1 MEDRR
6 PPRPTL
12 ADLAMAAIAPVLII
26 GMISCLVFFLV
37 NLLYR
42 GDFTIRLMYLLGL
55 YTFGSVFI
63 ARIAI
68 EQSRSV
74 ALGYTAALG
83 LATYFVVMRFV
94 RFSGPLQSVADFLV
108 IGFLV
113 LIGFLADR
121 ITWDCT
127 WIDERAPTSPE
138 GLLQSLGLVRSTL
151 NRKDRKQATRRH
163 NPGIWV
169 LYFALLAIPLFG
181 LGQLA
186 IPAYEAAARQRAILF
201 LFGYLLCALS
211 LLVVTSFLGIRRYL
225 RRRNIEMPAGVTSAW
240 LLWGVGSILAVL
252 LAVWL
257 LPLPSS
263 GPWAAMG
270 KWITSPD
277 NLIASRFGWGPEPVR
292 SSSPGNPASTP
303 KTNTGPQ
310 KPSGPPQ
317 ANGSAESPAPPGESS
332 TTKNLSQQP
341 SSQQPS
347 TDPSSTPSASTS
359 QQGQSQQGQGQ
370 QGQGQQG
377 QGQQG
382 QGQQGQGQQGQ
393 GQQGQGQQGQG
404 QQGQGQQGQGQQGQ
418 GQQGQGQQ
426 GQGQQGQ
433 GQQGQGQQGQGQQG
447 QGQQGQGQQGQG
459 QQGQGQQGQGQQGQG
474 QQGQGQQGQ
483 GQQGQGQQG
492 QGQQGQGQQ
501 GQGQQGQG
509 QQGQPNRAESPS
521 SPPSSSGS
529 NWRMP
534 ELPNVL
540 SWMRPLL
547 IAVLSIFLLIFAAMN
562 MRRFF
567 AWWGSLSQVEA
578 GDVGQQDKE
587 TPPIRSFASYVDP
600 FAKNLQGWTEKKV
613 VTHSFEALEAWGREH
628 DAARQV
634 DETAESYA
642 ERLARRFQMP
652 GGTAE
657 LLATQYNRV
666 LFGKGRPARSE
677 LAPLANLW
685 RWMQGNRTAE
695 AVPATASRNAP

>member
-1 MEDRR
+1 MEDRK

-12 ADLAMAAIAPVLII
+12 ADMAMAAIAPVLII

-94 RFSGPLQSVADFLV
+94 RFSGPLQSIADFLV

-186 IPAYEAAARQRAILF
+186 IPAYETLARQRAILF

-240 LLWGVGSILAVL
+240 LFWGVGSILAVL
-252 LAVWL
+252 FAVWL

-277 NLIASRFGWGPEPVR
+277 NLIASRFGWGPESVR
-292 SSSPGNPASTP
+292 SSSPGKPSAAGEG
-303 KTNTGPQ
+303 KAAPQ

-317 ANGSAESPAPPGESS
+317 ANGNAESPTPSGEPSRAG
-332 TTKNLSQQP
+332 K
-341 SSQQPS
+341 SSQQPLSQQTS
-347 TDPSSTPSASTS
+347 TNPSSTPTSPTS
-359 QQGQSQQGQGQ
+359 QQGQGQQEQGQ

-433 GQQGQGQQGQGQQG
+433 GQQGQGQQGQTNQSQ
-447 QGQQGQGQQGQG
+447 
-459 QQGQGQQGQGQQGQG
+459 
-474 QQGQGQQGQ
+474 
-483 GQQGQGQQG
+483 
-492 QGQQGQGQQ
+492 
-501 GQGQQGQG
+501 
-509 QQGQPNRAESPS
+509 S
-521 SPPSSSGS
+521 SSNPPSNTGSG
-529 NWRMP
+529 WRIP
-534 ELPNVL
+534 ELPNVV

-547 IAVLSIFLLIFAAMN
+547 IAALSIFLLIFAAMN
-562 MRRFF
+562 LRRFF
-567 AWWGSLSQVEA
+567 AWWGSLSQVED
-578 GDVGQQDKE
+578 GNGQEKTE
-587 TPPIRSFASYVDP
+587 AAPPTRSFASYVDP
-600 FAKNLQGWTEKKV
+600 
-613 VTHSFEALEAWGREH
+613 
-628 DAARQV
+628 
-634 DETAESYA
+634 
-642 ERLARRFQMP
+642 
-652 GGTAE
+652 
-657 LLATQYNRV
+657 
-666 LFGKGRPARSE
+666 
-677 LAPLANLW
+677 
-685 RWMQGNRTAE
+685 
-695 AVPATASRNAP
+695 

>member
-1 MEDRR
+1 MEDRK

-12 ADLAMAAIAPVLII
+12 ADMAMAAIAPVLII

-94 RFSGPLQSVADFLV
+94 RFSGPLQSIADFLV

-186 IPAYEAAARQRAILF
+186 IPAYETLARQRAILF

-240 LLWGVGSILAVL
+240 LFWGVGSILAVL
-252 LAVWL
+252 FAVWL

-277 NLIASRFGWGPEPVR
+277 NLIASRFGWGPESVR
-292 SSSPGNPASTP
+292 SSSPGKPSA
-303 KTNTGPQ
+303 TGEGKAAPQ

-317 ANGSAESPAPPGESS
+317 ANGNAESPTPSGEPSRAGKSS
-332 TTKNLSQQP
+332 QQPLSQQP
-341 SSQQPS
+341 S
-347 TDPSSTPSASTS
+347 TNPSSTPTSPTS
-359 QQGQSQQGQGQ
+359 QQGQGQQEQGQ

-382 QGQQGQGQQGQ
+382 QGQQGQTNQSQ
-393 GQQGQGQQGQG
+393 
-404 QQGQGQQGQGQQGQ
+404 
-418 GQQGQGQQ
+418 
-426 GQGQQGQ
+426 
-433 GQQGQGQQGQGQQG
+433 
-447 QGQQGQGQQGQG
+447 
-459 QQGQGQQGQGQQGQG
+459 
-474 QQGQGQQGQ
+474 
-483 GQQGQGQQG
+483 
-492 QGQQGQGQQ
+492 
-501 GQGQQGQG
+501 
-509 QQGQPNRAESPS
+509 S
-521 SPPSSSGS
+521 SSNPPSNTGSG
-529 NWRMP
+529 WRIP
-534 ELPNVL
+534 ELPNVV

-547 IAVLSIFLLIFAAMN
+547 IAALSIFLLIFAAMN
-562 MRRFF
+562 LRRFF
-567 AWWGSLSQVEA
+567 AWWGSLSQVED
-578 GDVGQQDKE
+578 GNGQEKTE
-587 TPPIRSFASYVDP
+587 AAPPTRSFASYVDP
-600 FAKNLQGWTEKKV
+600 FASNLQGWNEKKV
-613 VTHSFEALEAWGREH
+613 VTHSFEAFEAWGREH

-652 GGTAE
+652 VGTADA
-657 LLATQYNRV
+657 LATQYNRV
-666 LFGKGRPARSE
+666 LFGKGLPARSE

-685 RWMQGNRTAE
+685 RWMQGTKSAE
-695 AVPATASRNAP
+695 VVPITASRNAP